1 MKKIFLS
8 YVVVGVYFGTVFAV
22 SLLIALLASL
32 VDVKRG
38 DCSVGVKKSFFQQND
53 SFPSSLS
60 KDIHSQKRQEEAF
73 ENNKQKLSV
82 EAREKIKK
90 IKGIKANDGCTEF
103 LQYQN
108 GMYWE
113 NVRLPSYVRPTR
125 YDIELSIPKFNSELY
140 AGVETITIELDQDT
154 KYIIFHSTSVEIDQG
169 SKLFDNS
176 NNEIEIKCGGYYELN
191 DYYVIISNNTI
202 PKSAS
207 PLRLYI
213 QFTGLLF
220 ETEIGI
226 FDIQYTDGE
235 EKYVLFS
242 SLVLYYFNC
251 PINVN
256 YAW

>member
-1 MKKIFLS
+1 MKKVFLS

-38 DCSVGVKKSFFQQND
+38 DCSVGVTKSFIQQND
-53 SFPSSLS
+53 SIPSLS
-60 KDIHSQKRQEEAF
+60 KDIPSQKRQQEVF
-73 ENNKQKLSV
+73 ENSKQKLSV
-82 EAREKIKK
+82 KAREKIKK
-90 IKGIKANDGCTEF
+90 IKGIKANDGCPEF
-103 LQYQN
+103 LQFQN
-108 GMYWE
+108 GTYWE

-154 KYIIFHSTSVEIDQG
+154 KYIIFHSTSVEIGEG
-169 SKLFDNS
+169 SKLFDKS
-176 NNEIEIKCGGYYELN
+176 NNEIEITCGGYYEYN

-235 EKYVLFS
+235 EKYVLS
-242 SLVLYYFNC
+242 SPLLSLYLARN
-251 PINVN
+251 N
-256 YAW
+256 